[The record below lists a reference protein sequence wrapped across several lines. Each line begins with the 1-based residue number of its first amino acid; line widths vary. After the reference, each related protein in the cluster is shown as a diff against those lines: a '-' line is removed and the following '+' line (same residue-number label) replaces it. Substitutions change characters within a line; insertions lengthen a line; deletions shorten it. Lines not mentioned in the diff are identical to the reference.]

1 MNKKELWQKFMKTGK
16 VTDYLDYK
24 NAKESP
30 DIFDEYDA
38 EFSNEISP
46 DLERRFEEY
55 EDDNQYGRFSDT

>member
-30 DIFDEYDA
+30 DIFEEYDA

>member
-1 MNKKELWQKFMKTGK
+1 MNKKELWQKSMNTGK
-16 VTDYLDYK
+16 VTAYLDYK

-30 DIFDEYDA
+30 DIFEEYDA